1 MHRLLRLAAALA
13 LAALA
18 LPAAAQTTGA
28 LAGTVTDDDGQ
39 PLPGVTVLIENTGRG
54 AASDAD
60 GGYRVLNVPA
70 GTHDVRV
77 SFIGF
82 GTKLIEGVQIT
93 VDKTTFLDVELA
105 EEVVEGGDVVVE
117 AFRVPPVETDRTFKR
132 QVVSEEELAALP
144 VNTITDLMTMQ
155 AGVIQDIETVPITS
169 QPLFG
174 EYATTPS
181 DGLHFRGGR
190 DGEAVYYFD
199 GINVTDNLWGGFN
212 IDQVGELSLN
222 ALEIQTGT
230 FGPQYGEG
238 MSAVVQMTTPDVV
251 PDGFRLRAKGTTDA
265 LFPSEVSDGL
275 ASGEAQIAVPLG
287 SRFGFVGSARGYTTD
302 GYLYGFI
309 YPEYI
314 DTDGTDL
321 SGDPV
326 EVPMQY
332 QDERTVNGKLI
343 AQPLPALKVVAGGF
357 LTDTQR
363 GVYNHFFKYNPF
375 GTPRVLLD
383 SRLGY
388 VRLNHAIGQ
397 NTYYDVTVGRYE
409 RGFRSRVF
417 DSPDLYAILP
427 QRATGEFSITG
438 EDYVFF
444 DSEFDRNLVQ
454 ANVTTQLGAHQLRL
468 GAVGEWLAVSMERY
482 NPDPSIGEDGEYQFG
497 VRESYDFAPRKYSAF
512 ASDKIEVVDI
522 GMVLNLG
529 LRLDVVDPNR
539 PYPVDITDPFGPT
552 GEQPARAYVSPR
564 LGVSFPIGEQA
575 AFRFGYGTYR
585 QFPDFFQ
592 LYQGANETYDRY
604 PSPNVL
610 VVPGALASSDIEE
623 ETTTNYEAGV
633 QVKVG
638 PATSFDATG
647 FYRESANLIGVEIV
661 EATGEA
667 AGARYPVFS
676 NIGLCHGARHRAHA
690 PPARRGGLGVR
701 QLHLLAGLRDVVG
714 PLSGGHGPLADVP
727 RRLGPPARVLDRD
740 LRGRARAVGRERVR
754 EPEQRHA
761 LHVHPVRPERRA
773 RPVHL
778 DRRPPALQGV
788 HRRGRRGA
796 RVRAGPQRA
805 RPAQRVVG
813 LCRLWR
819 ARRRRQPVHLRR
831 LHRQPGDV
839 GARPARPDRPPAQR
853 RRPPVLP

>member
-1 MHRLLRLAAALA
+1 MPRSIRFAVALA

-28 LAGTVTDDDGQ
+28 LAGTVTDDAGQ
-39 PLPGVTVLIENTGRG
+39 PLLGVAVLVEGTSRG
-54 AASDAD
+54 AATDAD
-60 GGYRVLNVPA
+60 GAYRVLNVPA

-77 SFIGF
+77 SFIGY

-105 EEVVEGGDVVVE
+105 EAVIEGGDVVVQ

-132 QVVSEEELAALP
+132 QVISEEELEALP
-144 VNTITDLMTMQ
+144 VNTITDLVTMQ
-155 AGVIQDIETVPITS
+155 AGVVRDIQTVPTTS

-174 EYATTPS
+174 EYSTTPS
-181 DGLHFRGGR
+181 DGFHFRGGR

-265 LFPSEVSDGL
+265 LFPGDVSDGL
-275 ASGEAQIAVPLG
+275 ASGEAQVTVPLG
-287 SRFGFVGSARGYTTD
+287 SRVGFVGSARGYSTD
-302 GYLYGFI
+302 GQLYGFI
-309 YPEYI
+309 YPDYV

-321 SGDPV
+321 TGDPV

-332 QDERTVNGKLI
+332 QDERTVSGKLI
-343 AQPLPALKVVAGGF
+343 AQPTAALKLTAGGF

-388 VRLNHAIGQ
+388 VRLNHAVGTK
-397 NTYYDVTVGRYE
+397 TYYDVTVGRYE

-417 DSPDLYAILP
+417 DTPELYAILP

-438 EDYVFF
+438 EDFVFF
-444 DSEFDRNLVQ
+444 DSAFDRNLVQ
-454 ANVTTQLGAHQLRL
+454 ANVTTQLGSHQLRV
-468 GAVGEWLAVSMERY
+468 GTAGEWLAVSMERY
-482 NPDPSIGEDGEYQFG
+482 NPDPSTGDDGALQFG
-497 VRESYDFAPRKYSAF
+497 IRESYDFSPRKYSAF

-522 GMVLNLG
+522 GMVLNIG

-539 PYPVDITDPFGPT
+539 PYPVDITDPFGET
-552 GEQPARAYVSPR
+552 GDQPARAYVSPR

-623 ETTTNYEAGV
+623 ETTTNYETGV
-633 QVKVG
+633 QVKLG
-638 PATSFDATG
+638 PATSFDATA
-647 FYRESANLIGVEIV
+647 FYRESANLIGVQIV

-676 NIGLCHGARHRAHA
+676 NLDFATARGIELTLRQQGEVVSGFVNYTYSRAYVTSSVLFQQATDLTRTFPAAWDRPHVLSTGLFVRAPGEWGGSAFVSLSSGTPYTFTRFDPNAERAPFILTNDLQVSKGFSVGGATARGFVQVRNVLGRRNVWWVYADSGVAGVDANPATSDDYTDNPAMWGPGRRLQIGLQLDLD
-690 PPARRGGLGVR
+690 GL
-701 QLHLLAGLRDVVG
+701 
-714 PLSGGHGPLADVP
+714 PF
-727 RRLGPPARVLDRD
+727 
-740 LRGRARAVGRERVR
+740 
-754 EPEQRHA
+754 
-761 LHVHPVRPERRA
+761 
-773 RPVHL
+773 
-778 DRRPPALQGV
+778 
-788 HRRGRRGA
+788 
-796 RVRAGPQRA
+796 
-805 RPAQRVVG
+805 
-813 LCRLWR
+813 
-819 ARRRRQPVHLRR
+819 
-831 LHRQPGDV
+831 
-839 GARPARPDRPPAQR
+839 
-853 RRPPVLP
+853 